1 MRWILLLIVIIV
13 VIVYIIKA
21 QVDKKK
27 DAAKKAE
34 VSSHEDKNMIIAE
47 LHNTNQTNVLSL
59 DNQGELFYNLYHD
72 GKKPIPGGA
81 ANFTIFYENKQHVTL
96 LTMLNEGSQDFG
108 DVDPAAA
115 EKFLAVFHEVGGHVT
130 TKCHYIE
137 INEDD
142 MTDLKLQSK
151 EMPAHFYFYVEEIE
165 PGKKRIFFSPDPN
178 STAYELIDLVEVN
191 GHAEGD
197 LHRIN
202 MTLRTEQGQ
211 TFSIYTALSDA
222 EVADVIA
229 NYLSKDKKQD

>member
-13 VIVYIIKA
+13 VIVYVIKA

-34 VSSHEDKNMIIAE
+34 VSSHEDKNMAIAE
-47 LHNTNQTNVLSL
+47 LHNTNNTNVLTL
-59 DNQGELFYNLYHD
+59 DNQGDLFYNLYHD
-72 GKKPIPGGA
+72 GKEPIPGGA

-96 LTMLNEGSQDFG
+96 LTLLNEGSQDFG
-108 DVDPAAA
+108 DVEPAATG
-115 EKFLAVFHEVGGHVT
+115 KFLAIFHKVGGHVT

-137 INEDD
+137 LNEDD
-142 MTDLKLQSK
+142 MNDLKLHSK
-151 EMPAHFYFYVEEIE
+151 EMPAHFYFYVEEVE
-165 PGKKRIFFSPDPN
+165 PDTKRIFFSPDPT

-191 GHAEGD
+191 GSAEGD

-202 MTLRTEQGQ
+202 MTLSNDHGK

-222 EVADVIA
+222 EVADLMA
-229 NYLSKDKKQD
+229 NYLSKSKKN